1 MRDKIIEKKRVFQIY
16 LTGTEEARCLEHL
29 VRYEKK
35 MNVFSEGEMAIS
47 NATFPV
53 RFSVLICTVILR
65 PLTEAWTNF
74 FVFCSFFSL
83 F

>member
-1 MRDKIIEKKRVFQIY
+1 M
-16 LTGTEEARCLEHL
+16 
-29 VRYEKK
+29 RYEKK

-83 F
+83 FFICFILSFNSIVLMYRNFSHLLS